1 MNDVILKYLQG
12 NASEEEK
19 RVLLDWLKASEAN
32 KRAYS
37 EIRDQWLDLGS
48 SPVADPEY
56 VKQAF
61 ARFTAEIDKHDR
73 KQQQMRLSYFIKV
86 AASVAILLVCSVGSY
101 FAGQKQFSHSSSAE
115 QLVINRVIMGKES
128 KGPVTLP
135 DGTIAWLNANSKL
148 VYPEHFQSGK
158 RQVQLE
164 GEGYFEVVRDE
175 KAPFLVETDGMVVN
189 VLGTHFNVKNYE
201 NKETVETTLL
211 SGKVEVFL
219 PGLDKSIVLKPNQRI
234 SCDKQSGAYKLA
246 EVDAADYIIWIGDK
260 LVCTNEKLSVVL
272 HKMKHWY
279 NLDIECKNGVPLNQR
294 LSLTIRKESPEE
306 ILKLLTLIS
315 PIRYTIE
322 GEKIIISPK

>member
-1 MNDVILKYLQG
+1 MNDIILKYLQG

-86 AASVAILLVCSVGSY
+86 AASVAILLVCSLGSY

-128 KGPVTLP
+128 KGSVTLP

-148 VYPEHFQSGK
+148 VYPEHFQPGK

>member
-1 MNDVILKYLQG
+1 MNDIIRKYLQG

-19 RVLLDWLKASEAN
+19 QVLLDWLKASEAN
-32 KRAYS
+32 KRSYS
-37 EIRDQWLDLGS
+37 DIRDQWLDSGAA
-48 SPVADPEY
+48 PVADPDY

-73 KQQQMRLSYFIKV
+73 KQQQMRLSYIIKV
-86 AASVAILLVCSVGSY
+86 AASVAILLVCSLGSY
-101 FAGQKQFSHSSSAE
+101 FAGQKQLFHSSPAE
-115 QLVINRVIMGKES
+115 QLVMNRVIMGKGS

-135 DGTIAWLNANSKL
+135 DGTIAWLNADSKL
-148 VYPEHFQSGK
+148 IYPEHFQPGK

-175 KAPFLVETDGMVVN
+175 KSPFLVETDGMVVN

-201 NKETVETTLL
+201 NEKTVETTLL

-219 PGLDKSIVLKPNQRI
+219 PGLDKSIVLRPNQRI
-234 SCDKQSGAYKLA
+234 SCDKQSGAYKLG

-272 HKMKHWY
+272 HRMKHWY
-279 NLDIECKNGVPLNQR
+279 NLDIECKKGVPLNQR

-322 GEKIIISPK
+322 GKKIIISPK

>member
-1 MNDVILKYLQG
+1 MNDIILKYLQG

-101 FAGQKQFSHSSSAE
+101 FAGQKQFFHSSSTE
-115 QLVINRVIMGKES
+115 QLVMNHVIMGKES

-148 VYPEHFQSGK
+148 VYPEHFQPGK

-219 PGLDKSIVLKPNQRI
+219 PGLDKSIALKPNQRI

>member
-1 MNDVILKYLQG
+1 MNDIILKYLQG

-37 EIRDQWLDLGS
+37 EIRDQWLDSGS
-48 SPVADPEY
+48 SPVANPEY

-148 VYPEHFQSGK
+148 IYPEHFHPGK

>member
-1 MNDVILKYLQG
+1 MNDIILKYLQG
-12 NASEEEK
+12 YASEEEK

-148 VYPEHFQSGK
+148 IYPEHFQPGK

>member
-1 MNDVILKYLQG
+1 MNDIILKYLQG

-37 EIRDQWLDLGS
+37 EIRDQWLDSGS

-61 ARFTAEIDKHDR
+61 ARFTVEIDKHKR
-73 KQQQMRLSYFIKV
+73 KQQQMRLSYFVKV

-128 KGPVTLP
+128 KGSVTLP

-148 VYPEHFQSGK
+148 VYPEHFHPGK

>member
-1 MNDVILKYLQG
+1 MNDIILKYLQG

-86 AASVAILLVCSVGSY
+86 AASVAILLVCSLGSY

-128 KGPVTLP
+128 KGSVTLP

-148 VYPEHFQSGK
+148 VYPEHFQPGK

-260 LVCTNEKLSVVL
+260 LVCTNERLSVVL

>member
-1 MNDVILKYLQG
+1 MNDIILKYLQG

-37 EIRDQWLDLGS
+37 EIRDQWLDSGS
-48 SPVADPEY
+48 SPVANPEY

-148 VYPEHFQSGK
+148 VYPEHFHPGK